1 MDRISVNRTFI
12 TRLLTNVPMRGSR
25 ITVICDP
32 RVLKYYVSS
41 FPEFSEYSE
50 SEESVVLWEY
60 FSIKL
65 LTSHLIIL
73 STPNPQGTSC

>member
-50 SEESVVLWEY
+50 SEESVVL
-60 FSIKL
+60 
-65 LTSHLIIL
+65 
-73 STPNPQGTSC
+73 